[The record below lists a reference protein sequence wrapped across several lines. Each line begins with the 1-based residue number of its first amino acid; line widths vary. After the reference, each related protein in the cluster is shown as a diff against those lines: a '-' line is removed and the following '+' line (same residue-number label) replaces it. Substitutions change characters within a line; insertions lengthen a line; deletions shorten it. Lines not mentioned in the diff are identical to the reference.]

1 MQHQQQQIKKAKNG
15 SRIEAEAATTA
26 TAAMT
31 IAPTTSLCTFCPST
45 SSSCTH
51 IRTSSSNF
59 SGRIAT
65 LTPTFLTMAQAKLP
79 DPTMQTRRG
88 LTIFEI
94 EILSNFLLT
103 TEGNA
108 VKCTFCCCR
117 CVGKRLSLPRGN
129 CHLFCCARSMPF
141 TDWRQGY
148 PPRMFSPKDVFPPLS
163 PYDSPLSPFLKM
175 CITAQ
180 CG

>member
-1 MQHQQQQIKKAKNG
+1 M
-15 SRIEAEAATTA
+15 EAEAATT

-31 IAPTTSLCTFCPST
+31 IAATATSLCTFCPST

-65 LTPTFLTMAQAKLP
+65 LRPTFLTMAQAKLP
-79 DPTMQTRRG
+79 EPTMHTRRG

-94 EILSNFLLT
+94 ETLFNFLLT
-103 TEGNA
+103 SGGNA

-117 CVGKRLSLPRGN
+117 CVGKRLSLPRATVI
-129 CHLFCCARSMPF
+129 CSVARACMPF

-148 PPRMFSPKDVFPPLS
+148 PPGEDVLPPS
-163 PYDSPLSPFLKM
+163 PYDSPTQLSENVYYSTVRLKLTLGLYSGPLCFKGYFL
-175 CITAQ
+175 
-180 CG
+180 